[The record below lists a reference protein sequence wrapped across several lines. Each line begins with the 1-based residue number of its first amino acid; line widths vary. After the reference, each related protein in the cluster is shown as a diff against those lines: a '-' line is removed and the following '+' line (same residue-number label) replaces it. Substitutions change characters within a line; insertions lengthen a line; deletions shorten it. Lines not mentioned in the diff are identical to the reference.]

1 MNASPKLTF
10 KQQRFVE
17 EYQVDGNGS
26 QAVLRAGYKTNYPAE
41 MAYGLLRN
49 TKVKHALQD
58 AQIARRERLQMRLDS
73 TVKQYI
79 ELKDR
84 ALEACDYQTSLRALN
99 QLARHLK
106 IFEHY
111 HAAPL
116 LEAIEKNPDNLEELV
131 DQFLWLHTSL
141 GNWLYVLRALELK
154 LRLAGEE
161 KGELYYEKM
170 LISLELAS

>member
-1 MNASPKLTF
+1 MHASQNLTF

-49 TKVKHALQD
+49 TKVKHSLQS
-58 AQIARRERLQMRLDS
+58 AQNARSERLQMQVDS

-79 ELKDR
+79 ELKDK

-111 HAAPL
+111 HAVPL
-116 LEAIEKNPDNLEELV
+116 LEALEKDPDNLEELV
-131 DQFLWLHTSL
+131 DQFLWINTSL
-141 GNWLYVLRALELK
+141 GNWSYVLRALELK
-154 LRLAGEE
+154 VKLAGKEKAGQTYEE
-161 KGELYYEKM
+161 M
-170 LISLELAS
+170 LNSLELVA

>member
-1 MNASPKLTF
+1 MNASPNLTF

-17 EYQVDGNGS
+17 EYQVDGSGS
-26 QAVLRAGYKTNYPAE
+26 HAVLRAGYQTKHPAE

-49 TKVKHALQD
+49 TKVKDSLQA
-58 AQIARRERLQMRLDS
+58 AQNARRERLQMRVDS

-79 ELKDR
+79 ELKNR

-99 QLARHLK
+99 QLAKHLK

-116 LEAIEKNPDNLEELV
+116 LDAIEKNPEELEELV
-131 DQFLWLHTSL
+131 DQFLWINTSL
-141 GNWLYVLRALELK
+141 GNWSYVLRALELK
-154 LRLAGEE
+154 VKLAGEE
-161 KGELYYEKM
+161 KGKLNYEEM
-170 LISLELAS
+170 LNSLELVA

>member
-1 MNASPKLTF
+1 MQTPTNLTF
-10 KQQRFVE
+10 KQQRFVD

-49 TKVKHALQD
+49 TKVKHSLQD
-58 AQIARRERLQMRLDS
+58 AQNARSERLQMQVDS

-79 ELKDR
+79 ELKDK

-99 QLARHLK
+99 QLAKHLK

-111 HAAPL
+111 HATPL
-116 LEAIEKNPDNLEELV
+116 LEALEKDSENLEELV
-131 DQFLWLHTSL
+131 DQFLWINTSL
-141 GNWLYVLRALELK
+141 GNWSYVLRALELK
-154 LRLAGEE
+154 VKLAGEE
-161 KGELYYEKM
+161 KEEWDYEKM
-170 LISLELAS
+170 LNSLELVA

>member
-1 MNASPKLTF
+1 MNAFPNLTF

-26 QAVLRAGYKTNYPAE
+26 KAVLRAGYQTKHPAE

-49 TKVKHALQD
+49 TKVKHTLQD
-58 AQIARRERLQMRLDS
+58 AQNARSERLQMQVKFD
-73 TVKQYI
+73 VKQYI
-79 ELKDR
+79 DLNDR

-99 QLARHLK
+99 QIVKHLK

-116 LEAIEKNPDNLEELV
+116 LDVIENNPYNLEELI
-131 DQFLWLHTSL
+131 DQSLWINTSL
-141 GNWLYVLRALELK
+141 GNWSYVLRALELK
-154 LRLAGEE
+154 VKLTGEKKE
-161 KGELYYEKM
+161 EWDLEEM
-170 LISLELAS
+170 LNSLELVA

>member
-1 MNASPKLTF
+1 MNASPNLTF

-17 EYQVDGNGS
+17 EYQVDGSGS
-26 QAVLRAGYKTNYPAE
+26 HAVLRAGYQTKHPAE

-49 TKVKHALQD
+49 TKVKDSLQA
-58 AQIARRERLQMRLDS
+58 AQNARRERLQMRVDS

-79 ELKDR
+79 ELKNR

-99 QLARHLK
+99 QLAKHLK

-116 LEAIEKNPDNLEELV
+116 LDAIEKNPEELEELV
-131 DQFLWLHTSL
+131 DQFLWINTSL
-141 GNWLYVLRALELK
+141 GNWSYVLRALKLK
-154 LRLAGEE
+154 VKLAVKE
-161 KGELYYEKM
+161 KRNREQIFRAL
-170 LISLELAS
+170 LS

>member
-1 MNASPKLTF
+1 MNASPNLTF

-49 TKVKHALQD
+49 TKVKHSLQD
-58 AQIARRERLQMRLDS
+58 AQNARRQRLQMQVDS

-79 ELKDR
+79 ELKDK

-116 LEAIEKNPDNLEELV
+116 LEALEKDPDNLEELV
-131 DQFLWLHTSL
+131 DRFLWINTSL
-141 GNWLYVLRALELK
+141 GNWSYVLRALELK
-154 LRLAGEE
+154 VKLAGKE
-161 KGELYYEKM
+161 KGELNYEEM
-170 LISLELAS
+170 LNSLELVA